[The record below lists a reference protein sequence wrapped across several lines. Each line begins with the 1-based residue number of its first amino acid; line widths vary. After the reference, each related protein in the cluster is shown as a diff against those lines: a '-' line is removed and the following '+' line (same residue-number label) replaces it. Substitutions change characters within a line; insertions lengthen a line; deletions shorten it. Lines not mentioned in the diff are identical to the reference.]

1 MYTPVK
7 IKRRFLVGVADIPLI
22 IYREL
27 SGRGNAIK
35 RVANSAM
42 AKAIDKMIPAT
53 NPLINANLWF
63 ADRNTMRLSER
74 NKIGVDTGRAKNAFK
89 KAMANPYNIE
99 GVIVKNKEVR
109 FNYQYE
115 YDAEDK
121 YGVEQSNIAFLFPNK
136 STNKGG
142 VHVDNLALWVSRKL
156 LSNKVDFMSFYNKKN
171 KNKRKQALS
180 IAFAI
185 SKSWQKHGRKPIA
198 SRDAFDI
205 RKNQFAQDA
214 FFEDFNK
221 NIPEVIENIKKEILK
236 PKYKEE

>member
-74 NKIGVDTGRAKNAFK
+74 NKIGVSSGRAKNAFK
-89 KAMANPYNIE
+89 KAMSDPYNIE

-109 FNYQYE
+109 FNYKYE

-121 YGVEQSNIAFLFPNK
+121 YGVEPSNIAFLFPNK
-136 STNKGG
+136 NTNKQS
-142 VHVDNLALWVSRKL
+142 VHINTLALWVSRKL
-156 LSNKVDFMSFYNKKN
+156 LGKNIDFMDFHKKKNKKN
-171 KNKRKQALS
+171 EQKSMS

-236 PKYKEE
+236 PKYKED